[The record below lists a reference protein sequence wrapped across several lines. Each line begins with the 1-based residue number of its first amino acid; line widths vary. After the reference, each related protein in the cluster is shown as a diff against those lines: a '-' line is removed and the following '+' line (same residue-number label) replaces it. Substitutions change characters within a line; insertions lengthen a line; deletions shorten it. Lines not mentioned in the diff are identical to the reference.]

1 MEVYLGLIFPFTGAY
16 APQYTAQC
24 LGQQMQVSQNQA
36 LFAVTGAM
44 YGGNGS
50 TNFNLP
56 DLRGRVMVGSGTSPY
71 LNNQSLNPGN
81 FGGVANNTITVQNLP
96 AHTHAA
102 TFTPSGSSTSAT
114 VSAAAA
120 IPVSTVVGASSTP
133 VGGNNYL
140 GAFQLNDSG
149 GVGVTLDGPYS
160 SGTAPNGSALVGS
173 ATGTV
178 TLGGLT
184 GSVSISAG
192 GGVTNP
198 SPLNNMQPYLALTML
213 IVTSGIFP
221 MRD

>member
-1 MEVYLGLIFPFTGAY
+1 MEVYLGLVFPFTGAY

-24 LGQQMQVSQNQA
+24 LGQQMQVGQNQA

-44 YGGNGS
+44 YGGNGT

-71 LNNQSLNPGN
+71 LNNQTLNPGN
-81 FGGVANNTITVQNLP
+81 FGGVANNTLTQQNLP
-96 AHTHAA
+96 AHIHAA
-102 TFTPSGSSTSAT
+102 TFSPVGSSTSAT
-114 VSAAAA
+114 VTAAAA

-133 VGGNNYL
+133 AGGNNYL
-140 GAFQLNDSG
+140 GALRLNDT
-149 GVGVTLDGPYS
+149 VGAGIELEGPYS

-178 TLGGLT
+178 TMGGLT
-184 GSVSISAG
+184 GTVSISAG
-192 GGVTNP
+192 GGVTAP
-198 SPLNNMQPYLALTML
+198 TPVNNMQPYLALTML

>member
-36 LFAVTGAM
+36 LFAITGAM
-44 YGGNGS
+44 YGGNG
-50 TNFNLP
+50 TANFNLP

-71 LNNQSLNPGN
+71 LNNLTLNPGN
-81 FGGVANNTITVQNLP
+81 FGGVANNTITLQNLP

-114 VSAAAA
+114 VTAAAA

-133 VGGNNYL
+133 AGGNNYL
-140 GAFQLNDSG
+140 GALRLNDT
-149 GVGVTLDGPYS
+149 VGAGIALEGPYS
-160 SGTAPNGSALVGS
+160 SGTAPSGSALVGS

-178 TLGGLT
+178 TMGGLT
-184 GSVSISAG
+184 GTVSIAAG

-198 SPLNNMQPYLALTML
+198 SSVNNMQPYLALTML
-213 IVTSGIFP
+213 IVTAGIYP

>member
-1 MEVYLGLIFPFTGAY
+1 MEVYLGLVFPFTGAY

-24 LGQQMQVSQNQA
+24 LGQQMQVGQNQA
-36 LFAVTGAM
+36 LFAITGAM
-44 YGGNGS
+44 YGGNGT

-71 LNNQSLNPGN
+71 LNNQTLNPGN
-81 FGGVANNTITVQNLP
+81 FGGVANNTLTQQNLP

-102 TFTPSGSSTSAT
+102 TFTPVGSSTSAT
-114 VSAAAA
+114 VTAAAA
-120 IPVSTVVGASSTP
+120 IPLSTVVGGSNIPASGS
-133 VGGNNYL
+133 NYL
-140 GAFQLNDSG
+140 GAFQINDPNGSG
-149 GVGVTLDGPYS
+149 ITMEGPYS

-178 TLGGLT
+178 TMGGLT
-184 GSVSISAG
+184 GTVSIAAG

-198 SPLNNMQPYLALTML
+198 SPVNNMQPYLALTML